1 MILWFKALHIFFM
14 LAWMAGLFYL
24 PRIFVYHA
32 QAESQAVKDQ
42 FKVMERRL
50 WLFVTPFA
58 LLTLAFGVALIATYG
73 LSWLKV
79 SGWLHIKL
87 LLVAALYAYHF
98 YLYKIVKQFARD
110 ENDRS
115 SRFYRFLNEVPVL
128 FILAIVILAVVKPL

>member
-32 QAESQAVKDQ
+32 ETESQAVRDQ

-58 LLTLAFGVALIATYG
+58 LLTLVFGLALIATYG
-73 LSWLKV
+73 ISWLKV
-79 SGWLHIKL
+79 SVWLHIKL
-87 LLVAALYAYHF
+87 LLVTALYAYHF
-98 YLYKIVKQFARD
+98 YLYRLVKQFARD

-115 SRFYRFLNEVPVL
+115 SRFFRFLNEIPVL

>member
-32 QAESQAVKDQ
+32 ETESQAVREQ

-58 LLTLAFGVALIATYG
+58 LLTLVFGLTLIGTYG

-79 SGWLHIKL
+79 SVWLHIKL
-87 LLVAALYAYHF
+87 LLVIALYAYHF
-98 YLYKIVKQFARD
+98 YLYRIVKQFARD
-110 ENDRS
+110 QNDRS

-128 FILAIVILAVVKPL
+128 FILAVVILAVVKPL